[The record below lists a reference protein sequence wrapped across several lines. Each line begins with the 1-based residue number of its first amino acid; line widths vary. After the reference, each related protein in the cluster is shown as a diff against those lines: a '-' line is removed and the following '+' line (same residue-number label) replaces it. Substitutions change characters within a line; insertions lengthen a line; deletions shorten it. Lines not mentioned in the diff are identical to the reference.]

1 LLSILFSL
9 GAALAWGAADFTGG
23 LASRRTGAYR
33 AVLYGEFFGLVFIVA
48 AAFVIHQPLPG
59 WSVLVL
65 AAAAGAIGTTG
76 LLTLFRSV
84 IHGKMSIAMPV
95 SALLAAALPVLVGSL
110 TEGFPGAIT
119 FLGFILALSAIWLI
133 SQEAGKDG
141 RILARLSDLRL
152 PLLAGIGFG
161 SFFILM
167 DIAAREAT
175 LWPML
180 ASRAGGTVIVAI
192 YMIFRRDSWRL
203 TREVWSVL
211 VLNAFLDVGGTAF
224 YVLASQVG
232 RLDVAAV
239 ISSLFPGSTVI
250 LAALILKERVS
261 RPQSIGV
268 LLALIAIIFL
278 TI

>member
-1 LLSILFSL
+1 MLSIFSSL

-33 AVLYGEFFGLVFIVA
+33 AAFYGEFFGLVFIVA
-48 AAFVIHQPLPG
+48 VALVIHQPLPS
-59 WSVLVL
+59 WPMLIL

-76 LLTLFRSV
+76 LLTLFQSV

-95 SALLAAALPVLVGSL
+95 SALLAATLPVLVGSL

-119 FLGFILALSAIWLI
+119 FFGFILALSAIWLI
-133 SQEAGKDG
+133 SQEEGKDG

-180 ASRAGGTVIVAI
+180 TSRAGGTVIVAI

-203 TREVWSVL
+203 ARDVWPVL
-211 VLNAFLDVGGTAF
+211 VLNGFLDVGGTAF
-224 YVLASQVG
+224 YVLASQAG

-239 ISSLFPGSTVI
+239 ISSLFPGSTVL

-261 RPQSIGV
+261 RPQSIGI
-268 LLALIAIIFL
+268 LLALIAIVFL

>member
-1 LLSILFSL
+1 MLSILFSL
-9 GAALAWGAADFTGG
+9 SAALAWGAADFTGG

-33 AVLYGEFFGLVFIVA
+33 ATLYGEFFGLVFILA
-48 AAFVIHQPLPG
+48 AAFVIRQPLPG

-76 LLTLFRSV
+76 LLTLFQSV

-95 SALLAAALPVLVGSL
+95 SALLAAALPVLVGSF
-110 TEGFPGAIT
+110 TEGFPGTIT
-119 FLGFILALSAIWLI
+119 FFGFLLALSAIWLI
-133 SQEAGKDG
+133 SKEDGKDS

-180 ASRAGGTVIVAI
+180 ASRAGGALIVAI
-192 YMIFRRDSWRL
+192 YMLFRRDSWRL
-203 TREVWSVL
+203 ARDVWPVL
-211 VLNAFLDVGGTAF
+211 VLNGFLDVTGTAF
-224 YVLASQVG
+224 YVLASQIG

-250 LAALILKERVS
+250 LAALLLKERVS
-261 RPQSIGV
+261 RSQAIGI
-268 LLALIAIIFL
+268 LLALTAIVFL

>member
-59 WSVLVL
+59 SSVLVL
-65 AAAAGAIGTTG
+65 ATAAGAIGTTG

-203 TREVWSVL
+203 ARDVWPVL

-224 YVLASQVG
+224 YVLASQAG

-268 LLALIAIIFL
+268 LLALIAIVFL

>member
-1 LLSILFSL
+1 LLSIFFAL

-33 AVLYGEFFGLVFIVA
+33 AVFYGESLGLVFIIA
-48 AAFVIHQPLPG
+48 AVFFIHQPLPD
-59 WSVLVL
+59 WPVL
-65 AAAAGAIGTTG
+65 ALAATAGAIGTTG
-76 LLTLFRSV
+76 LLTLFRAV

-95 SALLAAALPVLVGSL
+95 SALLAAALPVLVGSF
-110 TEGFPGAIT
+110 TEGFPGPVT
-119 FLGFILALSAIWLI
+119 FLGFIFALSAIWLI
-133 SQEAGKDG
+133 SHEDGKDG
-141 RILARLSDLRL
+141 RILARLPDLRL
-152 PLLAGIGFG
+152 PLLAGVGFG

-180 ASRAGGTVIVAI
+180 ASRTGGTMIVAG
-192 YMIFRRDSWRL
+192 YMLFRRDSWRIA
-203 TREVWSVL
+203 RDVWPVL
-211 VLNAFLDVGGTAF
+211 VLNAFLDVSGTAC
-224 YVLASQVG
+224 YVFASQTG
-232 RLDVAAV
+232 RLDVASV

-261 RPQSIGV
+261 RSQFFGII
-268 LLALIAIIFL
+268 LALIAIVFL

>member
-1 LLSILFSL
+1 MLSILFGL
-9 GAALAWGAADFTGG
+9 GAALTWGAADFTGG

-33 AVLYGEFFGLVFIVA
+33 AALYGEFFGLLFIVA
-48 AAFVIHQPLPG
+48 AAFFIDGPLPG
-59 WSVLVL
+59 WSALGL
-65 AAAAGAIGTTG
+65 AVAAGAIGTTG

-95 SALLAAALPVLVGSL
+95 SALLAAGLPVLVGSL
-110 TEGFPGAIT
+110 IEGFPGIIT
-119 FLGFILALSAIWLI
+119 FLGFVLALCAIWLI
-133 SQEAGKDG
+133 SQEDGKDG
-141 RILARLSDLRL
+141 RFLARLSDLRL

-167 DIAAREAT
+167 DIAARETT

-180 ASRAGGTVIVAI
+180 ASRTGGTIIVAI
-192 YMIFRRDSWRL
+192 YMLFRRDSWRL
-203 TREVWSVL
+203 TRDLWPVL
-211 VLNAFLDVGGTAF
+211 VLNGFLDVGGTAF
-224 YVLASQVG
+224 YLLASQAG

-261 RPQSIGV
+261 RSQSIGIF
-268 LLALIAIIFL
+268 LALTAIIFL
-278 TI
+278 TV

>member
-1 LLSILFSL
+1 MLSILFSL

-33 AVLYGEFFGLVFIVA
+33 AALYGEFFGLLFIVA
-48 AAFVIHQPLPG
+48 AAFFIDEPLPD
-59 WSVLVL
+59 WSMLLLAL
-65 AAAAGAIGTTG
+65 AAGGIGTTG
-76 LLTLFRSV
+76 LLTLFHSV

-110 TEGFPGAIT
+110 TEGFPGGVT
-119 FLGFILALSAIWLI
+119 FLGFVLALAAIWLI
-133 SQEAGKDG
+133 SQEDGKDN
-141 RILARLSDLRL
+141 RIQARLSDLRL

-167 DIAAREAT
+167 DMAAREAT

-180 ASRAGGTVIVAI
+180 ASRSGGVIIVAI
-192 YMIFRRDSWRL
+192 YMTFRQDSWRL
-203 TREVWSVL
+203 TRGVWPVL
-211 VLNAFLDVGGTAF
+211 VLNGFLDVGGTVF
-224 YVLASQVG
+224 YVLASQAG
-232 RLDVAAV
+232 RLDIAAV

-250 LAALILKERVS
+250 LAALLLKERVS
-261 RPQSIGV
+261 RSQTLGI
-268 LLALIAIIFL
+268 LLALAAIGFL

>member
-1 LLSILFSL
+1 MLSILFSL

-33 AVLYGEFFGLVFIVA
+33 AALYGEFFGLVFIIA
-48 AAFVIHQPLPG
+48 AAFVIRQPMPG
-59 WSVLVL
+59 WSVLTL

-110 TEGFPGAIT
+110 TEGFPGVIT

-133 SQEAGKDG
+133 SQEEGKDS
-141 RILARLSDLRL
+141 RLLARLSDLRF

-180 ASRAGGTVIVAI
+180 ASRAGGVLIVAI
-192 YMIFRRDSWRL
+192 YMLFRRDTWRL
-203 TREVWSVL
+203 ARGVWSVL

-224 YVLASQVG
+224 YVLASQAG

-239 ISSLFPGSTVI
+239 ISSLFPGLTVI
-250 LAALILKERVS
+250 LAALLLKERVS
-261 RPQSIGV
+261 RSQAIGI
-268 LLALIAIIFL
+268 LLALAAIALL

>member
-1 LLSILFSL
+1 MLSILFGL

-33 AVLYGEFFGLVFIVA
+33 AALYGEFFGLLFIIA
-48 AAFVIHQPLPG
+48 AAFFIDQPLPG
-59 WSVLVL
+59 WPVL
-65 AAAAGAIGTTG
+65 ALAVAAGAIGTTG

-95 SALLAAALPVLVGSL
+95 SALLAATLPVIVGSL
-110 TEGFPGAIT
+110 IEGFPGAVT
-119 FLGFILALSAIWLI
+119 FSGFVLALAAIWLI
-133 SQEAGKDG
+133 SQEDGKDG
-141 RILARLSDLRL
+141 RFLARLSDLRL

-180 ASRAGGTVIVAI
+180 ASRAGGTIIVAI
-192 YMIFRRDSWRL
+192 YMLFRRDSWRL
-203 TREVWSVL
+203 GRDVWPVL
-211 VLNAFLDVGGTAF
+211 VLNGFLDVGGTALYIF
-224 YVLASQVG
+224 ASQAG

-250 LAALILKERVS
+250 LAALILKEHVS
-261 RPQSIGV
+261 RSQAIGI
-268 LLALIAIIFL
+268 LLALTAIVFL
-278 TI
+278 TL

>member
-9 GAALAWGAADFTGG
+9 GAAIAWGAADFTGG

-84 IHGKMSIAMPV
+84 IYGKMSIAMPV

-203 TREVWSVL
+203 TRDVWSVL

>member
-1 LLSILFSL
+1 MLSILFSL

-33 AVLYGEFFGLVFIVA
+33 AALYGEFFGLLFIVA
-48 AAFVIHQPLPG
+48 TAFFIDEPLPD
-59 WSVLVL
+59 WSMLLLAL
-65 AAAAGAIGTTG
+65 AAGGIGTTG
-76 LLTLFRSV
+76 LLTLFHSV

-110 TEGFPGAIT
+110 TEGFPGGVT
-119 FLGFILALSAIWLI
+119 FLGFVLALAAIWLI
-133 SQEAGKDG
+133 SQEDGKDN
-141 RILARLSDLRL
+141 RIQARLSDLRM

-167 DIAAREAT
+167 DMAAREAT

-180 ASRAGGTVIVAI
+180 ASRSGGVMIVAI
-192 YMIFRRDSWRL
+192 YMTFRQDSWRL
-203 TREVWSVL
+203 TRDVWPVL
-211 VLNAFLDVGGTAF
+211 VLNGFLDVGGTVF
-224 YVLASQVG
+224 YVLASQAG
-232 RLDVAAV
+232 RLDIAAV

-250 LAALILKERVS
+250 LAALLLKERVS
-261 RPQSIGV
+261 RSQTLGI
-268 LLALIAIIFL
+268 LLALAAIGFL

>member
-1 LLSILFSL
+1 MLSIVFGL

-33 AVLYGEFFGLVFIVA
+33 AAFYAEFFGLLFIIA
-48 AAFVIHQPLPG
+48 AAFFIQEPLPS
-59 WSVLVL
+59 WSIL
-65 AAAAGAIGTTG
+65 ALAIAAGAIGTTG
-76 LLTLFRSV
+76 LLALFQSV

-110 TEGFPGAIT
+110 AEGFPGAVT
-119 FLGFILALSAIWLI
+119 FVGFLLALAAIWLI
-133 SQEAGKDG
+133 SQEDG
-141 RILARLSDLRL
+141 EDSRFLARLSDLRL

-167 DIAAREAT
+167 DVAARAAT

-180 ASRAGGTVIVAI
+180 ASRTGGTLIVAL
-192 YMIFRRDSWRL
+192 YMLIRRDSWRL
-203 TREVWSVL
+203 AREAWPIL
-211 VLNAFLDVGGTAF
+211 VLNGFLDVGGTAF
-224 YVLASQVG
+224 YVLASQAG

-239 ISSLFPGSTVI
+239 ISSLFPGMTVL
-250 LAALILKERVS
+250 LAAVILKERVS
-261 RPQSIGV
+261 RSQSTGI
-268 LLALIAIIFL
+268 LLALTAIIFL

>member
-33 AVLYGEFFGLVFIVA
+33 AALYGEFFGLLFIVA
-48 AAFVIHQPLPG
+48 TAFFIDEPLPD
-59 WSVLVL
+59 WPMLLLAL
-65 AAAAGAIGTTG
+65 AAGGIGTTG
-76 LLTLFRSV
+76 LLTLFHSV

-110 TEGFPGAIT
+110 TEGFPGGVT
-119 FLGFILALSAIWLI
+119 FLGFVLALAAIWLI
-133 SQEAGKDG
+133 SQEDGKDN
-141 RILARLSDLRL
+141 RIQARLSDLRL

-167 DIAAREAT
+167 DMAAREAT

-180 ASRAGGTVIVAI
+180 ASRSGGVIIVAI
-192 YMIFRRDSWRL
+192 YMTFRQDSWRL
-203 TREVWSVL
+203 TRDVWPVL
-211 VLNAFLDVGGTAF
+211 VLNGFLDVGGTVF
-224 YVLASQVG
+224 YVLASQAG
-232 RLDVAAV
+232 RLDIAAV

-250 LAALILKERVS
+250 LAALLLKERVS
-261 RPQSIGV
+261 RSQTLGI
-268 LLALIAIIFL
+268 LLALAAIGFL

>member
-1 LLSILFSL
+1 LLSIILGL

-33 AVLYGEFFGLVFIVA
+33 AVLYGEFFGLLFIIA
-48 AAFVIHQPLPG
+48 AALFIHQPLPD
-59 WSVLVL
+59 WSVLAL
-65 AAAAGAIGTTG
+65 ATAAGAIGTTG

-84 IHGKMSIAMPV
+84 VHGKMSIAMPV

-110 TEGFPGAIT
+110 VEGFPGAIT
-119 FLGFILALSAIWLI
+119 FLGFVLALAAIWLI
-133 SQEAGKDG
+133 SREDGKDS

-167 DIAAREAT
+167 DFAAREAT

-192 YMIFRRDSWRL
+192 YMLFRRDSWRL
-203 TREVWSVL
+203 ARDVWPVL

-224 YVLASQVG
+224 YVLASQTG

-268 LLALIAIIFL
+268 LLALIAIVFL